1 MYTRAH
7 LFQTPPQ
14 ALKFFKERLREPSK
28 PPIDACFI
36 DLNLDPKD
44 STGLLSHGEA
54 TGGLRLAESLADA
67 HTATISHERDSPPF
81 MPLLVAVTARC
92 RSAAQCSA
100 LLHRGL
106 DAVVVKPMRLATL
119 RVLLEHVWS

>member
-1 MYTRAH
+1 MLFRSPISRA
-7 LFQTPPQ
+7 LCGCETAQLAQ
-14 ALKFFKERLREPSK
+14 ALR
-28 PPIDACFI
+28 DA
-36 DLNLDPKD
+36 DQP
-44 STGLLSHGEA
+44 TGA
-54 TGGLRLAESLADA
+54 A
-67 HTATISHERDSPPF
+67 

-92 RSAAQCSA
+92 RSAVQCSA

>member
-1 MYTRAH
+1 MFTRAQ
-7 LFQTPPQ
+7 LLETSPQ
-14 ALKFFKERLREPSK
+14 ALTFYERRLREPNK
-28 PPIDACFI
+28 PTIDACFI
-36 DLNLDPKD
+36 DINLNPED
-44 STGLLSHGEA
+44 SSGLLSHGEA

-67 HTATISHERDSPPF
+67 HAATISHERDSPPF

-92 RSAAQCSA
+92 RSAAQYSA

-119 RVLLEHVWS
+119 RALLEHVWS